1 MSRIQLGAYCNTD
14 DTFLVWKADVL
25 EGCIGFAIER
35 VWLHS
40 DEPGRVLNQAEYLVN
55 RVGFAGDAAAGP
67 NQRQPSNVWPFQR
80 YNWTDHELGFKDR
93 AKYRVVPMVGA
104 PGALAAQ
111 EEWASEWVQVDAV
124 QPGKGRLSC
133 FFNRP
138 MAASPWMARIVA
150 EQGIESST
158 ELVET
163 ISDVS
168 SRALRNFCGGTL
180 IVALRKLFDHAD
192 RHPGVQLYAALFEL
206 EDEEVV
212 RRFCKLG
219 RRAHIVLANGSA
231 KAAEPD
237 ANAVGRELA
246 REAGCVVVDRMTSL
260 PGQVGDLGHN
270 KFIVVVDGDE
280 PVRVW
285 TGSTNL
291 TPTGLFTQINNAV
304 LVESGELAQQ
314 FLAQWQRLADAGSAV
329 PSSMRKSNA
338 APDAGTASPARIEPW
353 FTPTVKQ
360 GDLKRLQAL
369 VEGAQEG
376 ILFLSFM
383 PGPNG
388 PVLDILEERA
398 EGTFVRGVL
407 NQFVGGAK
415 GKLVAALVGGSAA
428 DPMDLDV
435 FKPSGIKQQ
444 FAFWAAEFMR
454 GGKISVLVHSK
465 VMCIDPFGA
474 HPVVVTGSHNFSS
487 MASESN
493 DENFLVIEGDAAL
506 AQAYA
511 THIMSVY
518 NHYRWRQYVAATLA
532 AQREPWQKLD
542 SEPGWQASRVASAR
556 QQAEWRFWLK
566 D

>member
-1 MSRIQLGAYCNTD
+1 
-14 DTFLVWKADVL
+14 
-25 EGCIGFAIER
+25 
-35 VWLHS
+35 
-40 DEPGRVLNQAEYLVN
+40 
-55 RVGFAGDAAAGP
+55 
-67 NQRQPSNVWPFQR
+67 
-80 YNWTDHELGFKDR
+80 
-93 AKYRVVPMVGA
+93 
-104 PGALAAQ
+104 
-111 EEWASEWVQVDAV
+111 
-124 QPGKGRLSC
+124 
-133 FFNRP
+133 
-138 MAASPWMARIVA
+138 
-150 EQGIESST
+150 
-158 ELVET
+158 
-163 ISDVS
+163 
-168 SRALRNFCGGTL
+168 
-180 IVALRKLFDHAD
+180 LRKLFDHAD
-192 RHPGVQLYAALFEL
+192 GNPGVQLYAALFEL

-219 RRAHIVLANGSA
+219 ARAHIVLANGSA
-231 KAAEPD
+231 KESEPD
-237 ANAVGRELA
+237 ANAVGRELV
-246 REAGCVVVDRMTSL
+246 REAGCHVIDRMTSL

-270 KFIVVVDGDE
+270 KFIVVMHGDQ
-280 PVRVW
+280 PLRVW

-291 TPTGLFTQINNAV
+291 TPTGLFTQINNAI
-304 LVESGELAQQ
+304 LVESGELASQY
-314 FLAQWQRLADAGSAV
+314 LAQWQRLADAQSAV
-329 PSSMRKSNA
+329 PSSLKKTNA
-338 APDAGTASPARIEPW
+338 APDAGTDSPATIEPW

-388 PVLDILEERA
+388 PVLDVLEERI
-398 EGTFVRGVL
+398 EGTYVRGVL

-415 GKLVAALVGGSAA
+415 GKLVAALVGGSQA

-465 VMCIDPFGA
+465 VLCIDPFGA
-474 HPVVVTGSHNFSS
+474 KPVVVTGSHNFSS

-518 NHYRWRQYVAATLA
+518 NHYRWRQYVASTLA
-532 AQREPWQKLD
+532 ADGEPWQKLE
-542 SEPGWQASRVASAR
+542 SKPSWQASRVNSAR

-566 D
+566 DETD